1 MAKTIKM
8 GMTLSHPGKMV
19 LDVCLKPLELS
30 VAKGA
35 AALGVSRQAIY
46 KLVRG
51 EVGISPEMAVRLSQ
65 AFGSSPEV
73 WLGTQMDYDLQ
84 QIERRKKP
92 IKVKRVK
99 MPPHLQASA
108 E

>member
-1 MAKTIKM
+1 
-8 GMTLSHPGKMV
+8 MV
-19 LDVCLKPLELS
+19 LDVCLKPLGLS
-30 VAKGA
+30 IAKGA
-35 AALGVSRQAIY
+35 EALGVSRQAIY
-46 KLVRG
+46 KLIRG
-51 EVGISPEMAVRLSQ
+51 DVGISPEMAVRLSQ

-73 WLGTQMDYDLQ
+73 WLGIQMDYDLQ

-99 MPPHLQASA
+99 VPAHLQTAA